1 MDRLSAVLDAWALIA
16 FLRDEPAA
24 DRVRQAMEAGA
35 AASWV
40 NLGEVLYV
48 EARRQGERRAEE
60 AVEALAVFLDAR
72 PAERDAARRAGLV
85 KARGGLSYADCFAV
99 ATAEELELPL
109 LTGDPEIV
117 GLQRAGLQ
125 IEDLRR

>member
-1 MDRLSAVLDAWALIA
+1 VDRLSAVLDAWALIA

>member
-16 FLRDEPAA
+16 FLHDERPAH
-24 DRVRQAMEAGA
+24 RVRQALDAGA

-40 NLGEVLYV
+40 NLGEVLYI
-48 EARRQGERRAEE
+48 EARRQGERRALK
-60 AVEALAVFLDAR
+60 AVEALAASLDVR
-72 PAERDAARRAGLV
+72 PAAGEATRRAALV

-99 ATAEELELPL
+99 ATAEELGVPL

-117 GLQRAGLQ
+117 RLRRAALQV
-125 IEDLRR
+125 EDLRR